1 MVNVVPLLRLVS
13 DQRLAEHVAAGSDRA
28 FEVLYG
34 RYHRMLFAFCRS
46 MLGSVE
52 EAEDALQH
60 TFMAA
65 YRELARSGPPPAL
78 RPWLFVIARN
88 RCISTLRAR
97 REWPTA
103 ALPERP
109 VDRLAAD
116 VAVRDELRS
125 VFAGLARLPADQR
138 AALVLA
144 ELGDLS
150 HEEIAQVL
158 DCRREQV
165 KAYVFQA
172 RSALAA
178 ERLARDTPCADIREQ
193 LAEARGGQLRRT
205 PLRRHLDDCP
215 GCQAFRNTL
224 RAQRRQLRALLPIAP
239 GLGLKRALLAVV
251 SGGSAGGGAA
261 GGFAAKVAIVL
272 AIPAGGVAV
281 AAGDGAPARNAG
293 KVVLASEPAVPAP
306 GSETRRDEAHSR
318 GERPAPKR
326 RRPAPER
333 AKDRGEQPRRAAP
346 AAPRHEDEA
355 AVAPRGDDDAP
366 AAPPVSDDEPL
377 RDTTPP
383 GQDPDRPRGNKPE
396 TPPGQDPDRPPGNKP
411 ETPPGQDPDR
421 PPANKP
427 GTPPGLEGERPPGQD
442 NRPAPP
448 AHDKPEPGPPHDV
461 TPAAA
466 GDTQRVTPPAAGD
479 APAGR
484 GASPRG

>member
-396 TPPGQDPDRPPGNKP
+396 TPPGQDPDRPP
-411 ETPPGQDPDR
+411 
-421 PPANKP
+421 ANKP